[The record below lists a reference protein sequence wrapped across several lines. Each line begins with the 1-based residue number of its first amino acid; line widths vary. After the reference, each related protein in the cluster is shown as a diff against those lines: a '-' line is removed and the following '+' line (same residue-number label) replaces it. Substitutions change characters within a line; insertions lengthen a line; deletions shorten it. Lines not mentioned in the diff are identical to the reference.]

1 MSETFQT
8 KRGQLETYFD
18 RTAAKAWEQLTS
30 TEKVSKIRET
40 VRAGR
45 DRMRATLLAQLPDD
59 LTGARI
65 LDAGCGVGQLSV
77 EAARRGAEVIA
88 VDIAPNLL
96 DVARART
103 PEAVA
108 HQIDYRAGDMLGA
121 DLGAFDHVVAMDSL
135 IHYRPDDI
143 AHALATLGTRT
154 RHSIVFTVA
163 PRTVALTAML
173 AAGALFPRSDRS
185 PDIRPVSEARL
196 GRALDARGDMTDWAL
211 ASHGRI
217 KSGFY
222 FSEAMEVSR

>member
-103 PEAVA
+103 PDAVA
-108 HQIDYRAGDMLGA
+108 HLIDYRAGDMLGS
-121 DLGAFDHVVAMDSL
+121 DLVAFDHVVEMDSL
-135 IHYRPDDI
+135 IHYRADDI
-143 AHALATLGTRT
+143 AHALATLGART

-185 PDIRPVSEARL
+185 PDIRPVSEAGL
-196 GRALDARGDMTDWAL
+196 GRALAARGDMTDWAL
-211 ASHGRI
+211 RSHGRI

>member
-1 MSETFQT
+1 MSDTFQT

-18 RTAAKAWEQLTS
+18 RTAVKAWEQLTS

-45 DRMRATLLAQLPDD
+45 DRMRDMLLAELPAD
-59 LTGARI
+59 LSGARI

-96 DVARART
+96 EVARART
-103 PEAVA
+103 PESVS
-108 HQIDYRAGDMLGA
+108 HLIEYRAGDMLGA

-135 IHYRPDDI
+135 IHYGPDDI
-143 AHALATLGTRT
+143 AHALATLGKRT
-154 RHSIVFTVA
+154 RHSIIFTVA
-163 PRTVALTAML
+163 PRTAALTAML

-185 PDIRPVSEARL
+185 PDIRPISEKRL
-196 GRALDARGDMTDWAL
+196 NRALTERGDMADWSL
-211 ASHGRI
+211 ASHGRV

-222 FSEAMEVSR
+222 FSEAMGISR